1 MRKLWVVILFPLL
14 LSCRP
19 LPSLLVLLDP
29 YTAELLAAEGLDAA
43 ALRRELRAA
52 YRVRV
57 QVLDPLA
64 EAAAEAERL
73 ARASEAGWVFL
84 SPLLPLDAEALASSL
99 PEVRF
104 LREQPL
110 PPRAPNLR
118 RLRFQ
123 REEAWRAAGTIAA
136 RMLIRPSLRAVL
148 GGDQARGA
156 PKAGLLQA
164 VPTLQGGLEVEA
176 FRQGFLAEAG
186 PELLV
191 ERTIGSLTDTGQARR
206 LLESMREEGVAVFM
220 LKTYALSG
228 FCLEFLRAEGGVA
241 FLEGSAGRGAFPD
254 QAALWLEEDLLGAL
268 RNLGSTVAGE
278 PVLGPVRLR
287 PGAALRSSPARA
299 ELGFPEMF
307 E

>member
-1 MRKLWVVILFPLL
+1 MRKLWLLILVSPL

-29 YTAELLAAEGLDAA
+29 YTAELLAADGLDAA
-43 ALRRELRAA
+43 ALRRQLRAA

-64 EAAAEAERL
+64 EVSAEAQRL
-73 ARASEAGWVFL
+73 ARASGAGWVFL
-84 SPLLPLDAEALASSL
+84 APLLPLDAEALAASL

-104 LREQPL
+104 LREQTPS
-110 PPRAPNLR
+110 PRAPNLR
-118 RLRFQ
+118 RLRYQ

-136 RMLIRPSLRAVL
+136 RMLIRPALL
-148 GGDQARGA
+148 GQDQAGGA

-164 VPTLQGGLEVEA
+164 VPTLQGGLEAEA

-186 PELLV
+186 PGLLV

-206 LLESMREEGVAVFM
+206 LLERMREEGVAVFM

-228 FCLEFLRAEGGVA
+228 FCLEFLRAEGGMA
-241 FLEGSAGRGAFPD
+241 ILDSGAGRGAFPE
-254 QAALWLEEDLLGAL
+254 QAALWLEEDLAGAL
-268 RNLGSTVAGE
+268 RNLGSTPDGE

-287 PGAALRSSPARA
+287 AGAALRAWPDRA
-299 ELGFPEMF
+299 ELGFPELF

>member
-1 MRKLWVVILFPLL
+1 MRKLWMLILFPLL

-52 YRVRV
+52 FRVRV
-57 QVLDPLA
+57 QVVDPLA
-64 EAAAEAERL
+64 EAAVEAERL
-73 ARASEAGWVFL
+73 ARASGAGWVFL
-84 SPLLPLDAEALASSL
+84 APLLPLDAEALAASL

-110 PPRAPNLR
+110 SPRAPNLR

-136 RMLIRPSLRAVL
+136 RMLTQPSLL

-164 VPTLQGGLEVEA
+164 VPTLQGSLEADA
-176 FRQGFLAEAG
+176 FRQGFLSEAG

-206 LLESMREEGVAVFM
+206 LLERMQEEGVAVFM

-228 FCLEFLRAEGGVA
+228 FCLEFLRAEGGMA
-241 FLEGSAGRGAFPD
+241 ILEDGAGRGAFPD
-254 QAALWLEEDLLGAL
+254 QVALWLEEDLAGAL
-268 RNLGSTVAGE
+268 RNLGSTPDGE

-287 PGAALRSSPARA
+287 SGAVLRSSPARA

>member
-1 MRKLWVVILFPLL
+1 MRKLWIVILFPLL

-43 ALRRELRAA
+43 ALRRELRDA

-57 QVLDPLA
+57 RVLDPLA

-73 ARASEAGWVFL
+73 CRASGAGWVFL
-84 SPLLPLDAEALASSL
+84 APLLPLDAEALASSL
-99 PEVRF
+99 PGVRF
-104 LREQPL
+104 LREQSL
-110 PPRAPNLR
+110 PPLAPNLR
-118 RLRFQ
+118 RLRYQ

-136 RMLIRPSLRAVL
+136 RVLTRPSLRAVL
-148 GGDQARGA
+148 GADQARGA

-164 VPTLQGGLEVEA
+164 VPTLQGGLEAEA
-176 FRQGFLAEAG
+176 FRQGFLSEAG

-191 ERTIGSLTDTGQARR
+191 ERTVGSLTDTGQARR
-206 LLESMREEGVAVFM
+206 ILERMREEGVAVFM

-228 FCLEFLRAEGGVA
+228 FCLEYLRTEGGMA
-241 FLEGSAGRGAFPD
+241 FLEGGAGRAAFPD
-254 QAALWLEEDLLGAL
+254 QVALWLEEDLVGAL
-268 RNLGSTVAGE
+268 RNLSSTPEGE
-278 PVLGPVRLR
+278 PVPGPVRLR
-287 PGAALRSSPARA
+287 PGAALRS
-299 ELGFPEMF
+299 FPEMF